1 MVLICS
7 MHLCHSL
14 QSTHTAYHQI
24 TERVELIKNHWSRY
38 SMTLMLKSQGMFY
51 KLVRVPFCSYLQKNL
66 HALRVQ
72 SLLKA
77 FPIPSLLPQVQAGT
91 GNLSDSTVLR
101 SIWGKQHSF
110 THNPPQSSQS
120 KELAFHWAIYGDP
133 IPLCCYLRLFQ
144 L

>member
-1 MVLICS
+1 

-72 SLLKA
+72 SLLNKSFSNTFLA
-77 FPIPSLLPQVQAGT
+77 ST
-91 GNLSDSTVLR
+91 GSGR
-101 SIWGKQHSF
+101 
-110 THNPPQSSQS
+110 
-120 KELAFHWAIYGDP
+120 Y
-133 IPLCCYLRLFQ
+133 R
-144 L
+144 